1 MMDANIMTRITASNS
16 ERNWDDDSL
25 DHIDDELDFGYESA
39 TSTQEGT
46 NWGVMIGLL
55 IAVAAVSYI
64 VFDGLKSQTYFYA
77 VDEAVARGDDLI
89 GQTIRIRG
97 VVETGTIVGEPGGL
111 NFSFRLAEQ
120 GQSMAV
126 AYTKA
131 LPDTFAEGTEVVAQG
146 RVDASLTMHADE
158 VLVKCPSRYEGAPPT
173 SGEVAGPQAAR

>member
-1 MMDANIMTRITASNS
+1 MDVNLMTHIPSSNS
-16 ERNWDDDSL
+16 DREWDDDAL
-25 DHIDDELDFGYESA
+25 DHIDDELDYGYDSSSPPEG
-39 TSTQEGT
+39 GT

-55 IAVAAVSYI
+55 IAVAAVGYI

-97 VVETGTIVGEPGGL
+97 VVETGTIVGQPGGL

-120 GQSMAV
+120 GESMAV
-126 AYTKA
+126 AYQKA

-146 RVDASLTMHADE
+146 TVDASFTLHADE

-173 SGEVAGPQAAR
+173 GAEVAGPQAAR